1 MSKIWV
7 LEKNIKIIVIVHK
20 NADDKMKKN
29 FSSRLRSILL
39 SSLEIVTIK
48 ITNPL

>member
-20 NADDKMKKN
+20 YAEDKMKKN